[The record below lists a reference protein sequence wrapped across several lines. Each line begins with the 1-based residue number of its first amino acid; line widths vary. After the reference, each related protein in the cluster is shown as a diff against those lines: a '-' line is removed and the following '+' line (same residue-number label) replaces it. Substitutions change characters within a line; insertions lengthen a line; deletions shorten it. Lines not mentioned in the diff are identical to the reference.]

1 MEIFLEY
8 LENAGAVVFVFLA
21 LGFCIF
27 SHELGHFL
35 AAKLMGLHVD
45 AFSLGFKP
53 FWRKKY
59 KGVEYR
65 LGWLPFGGYV
75 ELPQVDASDAIPKS
89 ADGRELPRA
98 TPLARIVTAAA
109 GPLFNIISGLLIGCI
124 VWAVGIP
131 QSTPKMREITV
142 QSIPENSPE
151 YRAGLRQGDVI
162 VKLNGKEFFDSWQKF
177 VEKILYTIDDV
188 TLEVR
193 RNGKT
198 LKISYLPEDNPNAPG
213 TAGKEKFAYP
223 FFTPLIPIKL
233 YPESGSAAEK
243 CGIKAGDVVLSVNGI
258 QMEKFEDF
266 ISCVNFSNGKVL
278 TLELLRGK
286 EKISL
291 QCFPEAVPGMEKN
304 ERFLAGFE
312 FAPDTLTVKT
322 LMPGGNAAKAGLKAG
337 DEIISVA
344 GKKINSIKEFQDFT
358 AKNKNI
364 PFSVQIKRDGKNMEI
379 TLVPQ
384 RFAAYQIGVRFA
396 MYDHPDPWQQFVSV
410 LEMSWKSL
418 RGIATTI
425 GNKLAITESSSSLK
439 PSHMSGTLGIGVILF
454 NSIRTSFAYGIYFT
468 GVISFALAIFNLL
481 PLPVLDGG
489 HIFFGVF
496 EIIFRRPFPAPLLKV
511 LTYIFIALLILLM
524 IFVTFSDVRRL
535 VWQIM
540 DKWK

>member
-1 MEIFLEY
+1 MEIFWEY
-8 LENAGAVVFVFLA
+8 LGNAGAVVFVFLA

-45 AFSLGFKP
+45 AFSLGFRP

-75 ELPQVDASDAIPKS
+75 ELPQIDASDAVPKS
-89 ADGRELPRA
+89 ADGRELPKA
-98 TPLARIVTAAA
+98 SPLARIVTAAA

-124 VWAVGIP
+124 VWVVGIP
-131 QSTPKMREITV
+131 QATPKMREITV
-142 QSIPENSPE
+142 HSIPENSPE
-151 YRAGLRQGDVI
+151 YRAGLRRGDVI
-162 VKLNGKEFFDSWQKF
+162 VKLNGEEFFDTWQKF

-188 TLEVR
+188 TLDVR
-193 RNGKT
+193 RNGET
-198 LKISYLPEDNPNAPG
+198 VRISYLPQENPDAPG
-213 TAGKEKFAYP
+213 NAGKEKLAYP

-233 YPESGSAAEK
+233 YPESGSIAEK
-243 CGIKAGDVVLSVNGI
+243 AGIRPGDTALSVNGVALK
-258 QMEKFEDF
+258 KFEDF

-278 TLELLRGK
+278 TIELLRDNKNITLQCTPQEVKGK
-286 EKISL
+286 E
-291 QCFPEAVPGMEKN
+291 EN
-304 ERFLAGFE
+304 ERFLTGFE
-312 FAPDTLTVKT
+312 FFPDSMKVKNV
-322 LMPGGNAAKAGLKAG
+322 MPGGSAKNAGMLAG
-337 DEIISVA
+337 DEIISIN
-344 GKKINSIKEFQDFT
+344 GKKVNSMNEFQDFT
-358 AKNKNI
+358 AKNKNT
-364 PFSVQIKRDGKNMEI
+364 PFTVQIKRQGKDVEL

-410 LEMSWKSL
+410 LDMSWKSL

-439 PSHMSGTLGIGVILF
+439 PAHMSGTLGIGVILF
-454 NSIRTSFAYGIYFT
+454 NSIRTSFAYGIYFIA
-468 GVISFALAIFNLL
+468 VISFALAIFNLL

-496 EIIFRRPFPAPLLKV
+496 EVIFRRPFPTLVLKV
-511 LTYIFIALLILLM
+511 LTYIFIGLLIMLM
-524 IFVTFSDVRRL
+524 VFVTFSDIRRL

-540 DKWK
+540 S